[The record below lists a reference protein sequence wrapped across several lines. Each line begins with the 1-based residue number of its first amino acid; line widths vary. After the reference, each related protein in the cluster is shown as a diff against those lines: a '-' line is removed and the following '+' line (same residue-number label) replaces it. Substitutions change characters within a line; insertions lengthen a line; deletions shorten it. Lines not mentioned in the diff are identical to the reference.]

1 MSRHMRLEEFLPGME
16 AAALFR
22 HVVDGNDYFA
32 AERVSAIRRLLSRLE
47 AGPTPPVAVPELGAE
62 DGHAAWA
69 GVHDTMPNALIRTR
83 AGRPPLPLAGI
94 GHRLV
99 LVRAG
104 CTDPCRPRPRLLT
117 SCR

>member
-83 AGRPPLPLAGI
+83 PVDRRCRLPGLAIALSLCG
-94 GHRLV
+94 LAA
-99 LVRAG
+99 LTRAAPGPG
-104 CTDPCRPRPRLLT
+104 C
-117 SCR
+117 